1 VREGAGVISAR
12 SLDGRWGSEWRI
24 HRAVDHSCFISF
36 LKREMVEEKGLL
48 RIAEMHDRLS
58 WGVGNRRVVLWLDVE
73 GGGLGITLW
82 WESTGEERDFGEL
95 CCM

>member
-1 VREGAGVISAR
+1 
-12 SLDGRWGSEWRI
+12 
-24 HRAVDHSCFISF
+24 
-36 LKREMVEEKGLL
+36 LL

-82 WESTGEERDFGEL
+82 WESTGEEREFGEL